1 MAPILQLTVP
11 RTGSSQKYE
20 LQHRED
26 CSQHDPPV
34 KERQAVKRGA
44 QSLLHRSMAISHDAP
59 IKVPGRM
66 GVLMQRLGAKRR
78 FRCSAAYMLGSRGV
92 VTSFH
97 PMNKAT
103 VINKAPVSRYGE
115 FIRQTNSAPP
125 TSGPLAWP
133 RLLAAF

>member
-1 MAPILQLTVP
+1 MSI
-11 RTGSSQKYE
+11 RHE
-20 LQHRED
+20 H
-26 CSQHDPPV
+26 PV

-44 QSLLHRSMAISHDAP
+44 QSLLHRSMTISHEAP
-59 IKVPGRM
+59 IRAPGRM
-66 GVLMQRLGAKRR
+66 GVLIQRLGAKRR
-78 FRCSAAYMLGSRGV
+78 FHCRAAYMRGSRGV
-92 VTSFH
+92 ATSFH
-97 PMNKAT
+97 PMNRAT